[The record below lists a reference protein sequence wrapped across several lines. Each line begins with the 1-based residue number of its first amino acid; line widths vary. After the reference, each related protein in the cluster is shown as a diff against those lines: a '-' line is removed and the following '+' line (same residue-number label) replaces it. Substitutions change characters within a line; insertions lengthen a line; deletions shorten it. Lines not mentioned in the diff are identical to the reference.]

1 MIRRFLATKPK
12 FGSSTAP
19 PTVPVKGF
27 FLILVEN
34 YGLIPRSKCGTYYTV
49 DRNYRPFS
57 VFLMNVM
64 PLKWSIFVICRS
76 NLSRP
81 TQIFGPKSLGKR
93 AFRFKKYFY
102 VKIIL
107 EFPEFKTFEEL
118 HRWSLNNHEQ
128 FWARMSKSMISWDK
142 EFTVT
147 GKTTVG
153 VPLVLLVKTARK

>member
-27 FLILVEN
+27 KMVLA
-34 YGLIPRSKCGTYYTV
+34 GK
-49 DRNYRPFS
+49 NYRNSRKIRCDPFRIRRDPFRA
-57 VFLMNVM
+57 VRFRILE
-64 PLKWSIFVICRS
+64 LEIF
-76 NLSRP
+76 
-81 TQIFGPKSLGKR
+81 
-93 AFRFKKYFY
+93 YF
-102 VKIIL
+102 L

-147 GKTTVG
+147 GKNSTLSYG
-153 VPLVLLVKTARK
+153 P